1 MELKDKIKVLVTV
14 SCVTVLATVIKIL
27 LDKRDRRLKDE
38 LNSCYLKTEA
48 KCQHMFKR
56 VLANNSYAPF
66 KHFKIHAENSTDL
79 HPYESDIK
87 ALLEK
92 PQLDVE
98 FFNGRMGD
106 MKDAYVWVDD
116 EEKLKQLVEVLSNE
130 RVFAVDTE
138 QHSLRSFLGFT
149 ALVQISTRDEDYLV
163 DTIALHDVM
172 GILGPVFANPNICK
186 VFHGAD
192 NDVIWLQRDFHI
204 YVVNLFDTAK
214 ACDVLSK
221 PQRSLAY
228 LLETYC
234 GVITNKFYQREDW
247 RQRPLPKDML
257 EYARMDAHYLLYIAD
272 CLVAELKLQKNAYV
286 APSKDLSKSENPA
299 SLDDNKF
306 DFVYEASRRS
316 NAVCLQLFT
325 KELEASP
332 GQSAASSIIFR
343 HLNDPGSSTDN
354 SQARMHDE
362 SLKYVLSDNAIVALA
377 EKVPVTE
384 TDISTTISQADTH
397 LGFLNSNS
405 TTRSPSF
412 VVLSHLVDFHFL
424 LQGELQNPDEI
435 LQFYIKKHLG
445 PNGSCPL
452 SLYNYGLL
460 SKSNIK
466 VPKIL
471 VSKENGYKFSKQ
483 VARKASRELF
493 VQKFSCKS
501 PVYHNCRIYANDGR
515 LLCYCDRRKLEWY
528 LQRDLAKVVDED
540 PPAIMLLFEPKGRPE
555 DEGNDFYIQS
565 KKNIC
570 VGCGEGNHYLRY
582 RIIPSCYRMHFPE
595 HLKSHRS
602 HDIVLVC
609 VDCHE
614 KAHSFAEKYKKKV
627 ASDYGIPLFVHKVVN
642 SSEGDGVSGGS
653 TSVMKLGDGG
663 VSPLELRTAAMA
675 LLRHGPRMPP
685 QRREELTQ

>member
-38 LNSCYLKTEA
+38 LNSCYLKTEEA
-48 KCQHMFKR
+48 KCQQMFKR
-56 VLANNSYAPF
+56 VLANNSYSPF
-66 KHFKIHAENSTDL
+66 KHFKIHENSTDL
-79 HPYESDIK
+79 HPYESEIK

-92 PQLDVE
+92 PQLDVK
-98 FFNGRMGD
+98 FSNGTMGD

-116 EEKLKQLVEVLSNE
+116 EENLKQLVEVLSNE

-214 ACDVLSK
+214 ACD
-221 PQRSLAY
+221 
-228 LLETYC
+228 
-234 GVITNKFYQREDW
+234 REDW

-272 CLVAELKLQKNAYV
+272 CLVAELKLQKN
-286 APSKDLSKSENPA
+286 ENPA

-332 GQSAASSIIFR
+332 GQSAASSLISR

-354 SQARMHDE
+354 SQFQGIVRRLCCWRDFMARMHDE

-377 EKVPVTE
+377 EK
-384 TDISTTISQADTH
+384 
-397 LGFLNSNS
+397 
-405 TTRSPSF
+405 R
-412 VVLSHLVDFHFL
+412 
-424 LQGELQNPDEI
+424 
-435 LQFYIKKHLG
+435 
-445 PNGSCPL
+445 
-452 SLYNYGLL
+452 
-460 SKSNIK
+460 
-466 VPKIL
+466 
-471 VSKENGYKFSKQ
+471 

-528 LQRDLAKVVDED
+528 LQRDLAKLVDED

-582 RIIPSCYRMHFPE
+582 RIIPSCYRIHFPE

-685 QRREELTQ
+685 QRREELTQGLGCLLLYNNPAYRNRE